1 MRAGWIEFYFILDPR
16 SICLHSLG
24 SRSTI
29 WWIKSLIN
37 HQMATVTKILINC
50 QPLWLPELG
59 LVSLAVNPKKV
70 IWRASHCDAIVGWI
84 CGSPRLL
91 ESRSDRRRASLKR
104 RLRVADHRIVPKVM
118 NSQTLEHMSFHDEAK
133 RRPHHEND
141 IISGTMHESRF
152 GDEDERLM
160 HLVPGL
166 EMKLEHQSFT
176 SSSKTLHLKVT
187 EDMRIHMKDDL
198 FSRSMNSQ
206 YRRRHRNKEFESD
219 SQRRSWRN
227 RFLVF
232 DSSPK
237 AG

>member
-1 MRAGWIEFYFILDPR
+1 MMVNQLKDEENKDRFTINHFLLPR
-16 SICLHSLG
+16 SGFL
-24 SRSTI
+24 T
-29 WWIKSLIN
+29 
-37 HQMATVTKILINC
+37 
-50 QPLWLPELG
+50 
-59 LVSLAVNPKKV
+59 
-70 IWRASHCDAIVGWI
+70 CD
-84 CGSPRLL
+84 
-91 ESRSDRRRASLKR
+91 
-104 RLRVADHRIVPKVM
+104 
-118 NSQTLEHMSFHDEAK
+118 SQTLEHMSFHDEAK

-219 SQRRSWRN
+219 SQRRS
-227 RFLVF
+227 
-232 DSSPK
+232 
-237 AG
+237 